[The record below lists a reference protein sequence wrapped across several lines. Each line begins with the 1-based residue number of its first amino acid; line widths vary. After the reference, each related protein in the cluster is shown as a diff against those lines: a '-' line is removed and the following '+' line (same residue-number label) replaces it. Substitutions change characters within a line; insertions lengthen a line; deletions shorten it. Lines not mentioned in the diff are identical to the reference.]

1 MDVGRKHEAPGSE
14 TEAHT
19 TPGTAGNMSFI
30 VVLVSLPSCP
40 SVPLGVTWNWAL
52 ADVAFTLFDHIQG
65 TLSLVTPNLILGLQ
79 AILPNLCPGGGGG
92 SGALSLKPWA

>member
-40 SVPLGVTWNWAL
+40 SVPLGGVTWNWAL
-52 ADVAFTLFDHIQG
+52 ADVAFTLFDHIQR

-79 AILPNLCPGGGGG
+79 TILLNLCPNRGIIFKTMGI
-92 SGALSLKPWA
+92 K